1 MPEAPRIWR
10 AVLVTGEAGFVGSHL
25 TDRLLEL
32 GSRVTV
38 LDDLSNGRVGNL
50 SVDHPNLAF
59 ERNVGH
65 STAPLVSERVRDAD
79 LVVHLASPV
88 GVGRAHRDPKG
99 TTRRML
105 GSGRVIVDAC
115 RTTGTPMLLTS
126 SSEVYGFGGDEPLSE
141 SAPIATGVEPRWN
154 YAAAKLELERLVGS
168 LARDAVTG
176 WVVRLFN
183 IVGARQRATTGH
195 VLPSFCVAAADGR
208 PLVIHGDGQASRT
221 FLHVADAVD
230 AVLAVVSTPALARG
244 PVNVGGGSRLT
255 ITDLADLVIQRARS
269 SSTKIFVD
277 EASVFGADFAAVR
290 ARVPDTTKLRV
301 HPGWQP
307 SRTVIAA
314 IDDRLQE
321 ANRPPQRHRSAGS
334 SRRVSSQA
342 AFRSA
347 GAKLASIELRASRAN
362 PSRSSPHQSQA
373 RSYSEIR
380 SVWNIGGSSVPSV
393 TTMPASII
401 VGRGCSAALSTACSA
416 RFEPGH
422 TSQGMAR
429 STRIATASGSVITPM
444 PCWIRVARNSST
456 ANLTSSGPPCSAAW
470 ATPGRP
476 SERACS

>member
-10 AVLVTGEAGFVGSHL
+10 AVLVTGGAGFVGSHL

-50 SVDHPNLAF
+50 SVDHPNLAC
-59 ERNVGH
+59 ERLNVGH

-105 GSGRVIVDAC
+105 DSGRVIVEAC

-126 SSEVYGFGGDEPLSE
+126 SSEVYGFGGDHPLSE
-141 SAPIATGVEPRWN
+141 SAPIASGVEPRWE

-230 AVLAVVSTPALARG
+230 ALLAVVSTPALAQG

-269 SSTKIFVD
+269 SSTKTFVD

-290 ARVPDTTKLRV
+290 ARVPDTTKLRA
-301 HPGWQP
+301 HTGWQP

-321 ANRPPQRHRSAGS
+321 ANA
-334 SRRVSSQA
+334 VS
-342 AFRSA
+342 
-347 GAKLASIELRASRAN
+347 GIGLR
-362 PSRSSPHQSQA
+362 
-373 RSYSEIR
+373 
-380 SVWNIGGSSVPSV
+380 
-393 TTMPASII
+393 
-401 VGRGCSAALSTACSA
+401 
-416 RFEPGH
+416 
-422 TSQGMAR
+422 
-429 STRIATASGSVITPM
+429 
-444 PCWIRVARNSST
+444 
-456 ANLTSSGPPCSAAW
+456 
-470 ATPGRP
+470 
-476 SERACS
+476 